1 MTVLAKGFTD
11 SSLVAWRNL
20 LNTGRSMDWVFAAVL
35 QPIMFVALFG
45 FLFGGLLGGPVYR
58 EFLLVGIL
66 AQTLAFNSAFTV
78 VGLATDLGSG
88 MIDRLRSLPVSPFSV
103 LAGRTAT
110 DLAVSVLALVMMSLG
125 GLLIGWRI
133 RGSLVDALAAYLLL
147 LLFALSM
154 SWIGALI
161 GLLSPNPEVAQSAG
175 LIWLS
180 PLTFVSSALVPER
193 SMPAVLRAVAE
204 WNPVTAVINATRDLF
219 GNPNPA
225 GVERMT
231 GWPAENAVLY
241 SVLCSLVII
250 AVFAPLSVRAFKRVA
265 AR

>member
-1 MTVLAKGFTD
+1 MTTMTKGFTD
-11 SSLVAWRNL
+11 GYVVAWRNL
-20 LNTGRSMDWVFAAVL
+20 LNVRRSLDWVFAAVL

-58 EFLLVGIL
+58 EFLLAGIL

-78 VGLATDLGSG
+78 VGLATDLSSG
-88 MIDRLRSLPVSPFSV
+88 MIDRLRSLPISPAAV
-103 LAGRTAT
+103 LVGRTTT
-110 DLAVSVLALVMMSLG
+110 DLAVSVVALVVMSIAG
-125 GLLIGWRI
+125 AAIGWRI
-133 RGSLVDALAAYLLL
+133 RGSLADALLAYLLL

-161 GLLSPNPEVAQSAG
+161 GLLAPSPEVAQSAG

-193 SMPAVLRAVAE
+193 SMPLVLRVVAE

-219 GNPNPA
+219 GNANPV

-231 GWPAENAVLY
+231 GWPAEHAVLY
-241 SVLCSLVII
+241 SVLCSLAVIAI
-250 AVFAPLSVRAFKRVA
+250 FVPLNMRVFQRVA